1 MEEVRGV
8 QDIPL
13 TREEKME
20 LLSHWNAIQLV
31 EARANQQK
39 ARHGAAIDALWAKIG
54 ERIELPLL
62 GEADFANVDPVSFN
76 GPVLHRVDAKAGKE

>member
-1 MEEVRGV
+1 MEE
-8 QDIPL
+8 IAL

-20 LLSHWNAIQLV
+20 LLGHWNAIQLV

-39 ARHGAAIDALWAKIG
+39 ARHGAAIEALWARIG
-54 ERIELPLL
+54 ERIEGLPALA
-62 GEADFANVDPVSFN
+62 EIDFANVDPVSFN